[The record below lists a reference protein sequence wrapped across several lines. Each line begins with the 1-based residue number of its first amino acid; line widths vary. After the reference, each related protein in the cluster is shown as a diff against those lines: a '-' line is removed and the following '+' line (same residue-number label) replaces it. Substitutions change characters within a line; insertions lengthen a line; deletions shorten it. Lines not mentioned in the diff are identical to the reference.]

1 MNTDKIYAEQI
12 ANEYAPKQT
21 SKVKA
26 LRKLDAKAKNPARIF
41 AYTFGTVSALVLGT
55 GMSLAMGVIGG
66 GSATMIAVGIIIGCL
81 GIAGVSV
88 NYPLYKKILTNSK
101 NKYASDIIQLANEI
115 ASENSDAE

>member
-26 LRKLDAKAKNPARIF
+26 LKRLDAKAKNPALIF
-41 AYTFGTVSALVLGT
+41 TYTFGIVSSLVLGT

-66 GSATMIAVGIIIGCL
+66 SVPLMILGIIIGCI
-81 GIAGVSV
+81 GIVGVST
-88 NYPLYKKILTNSK
+88 NYPIYKKILAKSK
-101 NKYASDIIQLANEI
+101 NKYASDIIKLANEI
-115 ASENSDAE
+115 ANEE

>member
-26 LRKLDAKAKNPARIF
+26 LRRLDAKAKNPAKIF
-41 AYTFGTVSALVLGT
+41 TYTFGIISSLVLGA

-66 GSATMIAVGIIIGCL
+66 GSGLMMGVGIIIGCV
-81 GIAGVSV
+81 GILGVSI
-88 NYPLYKKILTNSK
+88 NYLLYKKILANSK
-101 NKYASDIIQLANEI
+101 NKYASDIIKLANEI
-115 ASENSDAE
+115 ANED